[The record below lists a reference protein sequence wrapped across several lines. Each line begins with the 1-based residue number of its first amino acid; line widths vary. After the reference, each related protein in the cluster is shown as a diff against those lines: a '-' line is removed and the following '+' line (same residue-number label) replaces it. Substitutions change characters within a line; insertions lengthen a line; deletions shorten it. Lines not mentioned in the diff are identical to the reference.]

1 MTDYIAGGGVVSES
15 IIEPINAEWQSANG
29 VLGVRLVRGE
39 VFRIEHPRTGH
50 ISMSSAEALELQ
62 RLLDNALRWLN
73 RRIAIE
79 NNNPKGTTP

>member
-1 MTDYIAGGGVVSES
+1 MSES

-62 RLLDNALRWLN
+62 RLLYSVLEELGYTLSDAERARLYPQD
-73 RRIAIE
+73 AS
-79 NNNPKGTTP
+79 